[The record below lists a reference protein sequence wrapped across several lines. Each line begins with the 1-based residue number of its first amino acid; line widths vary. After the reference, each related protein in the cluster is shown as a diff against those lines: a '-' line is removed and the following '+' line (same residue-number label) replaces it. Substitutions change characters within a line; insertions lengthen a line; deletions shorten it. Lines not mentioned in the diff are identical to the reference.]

1 MKLKGI
7 EHAKRQLTLAEA
19 EVRYLDTAFELCHEQ
34 IERMLFEGN
43 YDKELIRQLLQQQ
56 GCLLKLYG
64 KAISKCQCY
73 RHCVHVYE
81 MYQLKHGE
89 YYDL

>member
-34 IERMLFEGN
+34 IERLLFEGN
-43 YDKELIRQLLQQQ
+43 YDEVLIRQLLEQQRR
-56 GCLLKLYG
+56 LLKLYD
-64 KAISKCQCY
+64 KAISKCRRY
-73 RHCVHVYE
+73 RHCLHVYT

-89 YYDL
+89 YYNL